1 MPWPA
6 WEYFDVNTMLD
17 NGIGNTSF
25 GKDSFRP
32 FPLNA
37 TRGCPYECTFCS
49 NPQMWGRLW
58 RTRPAEDV
66 IAEMKFLM
74 ERYKANH
81 FDFTDLTLAV
91 KKSWLINFGLLNKY
105 KKFLIYKG
113 SISINGVSFTI
124 SKILKN
130 GFQISIV
137 PHTLKLTNL
146 VDLKVRDPVNIEFDI
161 IGKYIKNF
169 NKR

>member
-1 MPWPA
+1 MKGNPRARIRNLKYMPWPA

-58 RTRPAEDV
+58 RARPAEDV
-66 IAEMKFLM
+66 IAEMKFLQKKY
-74 ERYKANH
+74 RANH

-91 KKSWLINFGLLNKY
+91 KKSWLVDFCNLMIKEKAILALADGTTFRGKSESNR
-105 KKFLIYKG
+105 
-113 SISINGVSFTI
+113 
-124 SKILKN
+124 KI
-130 GFQISIV
+130 G
-137 PHTLKLTNL
+137 
-146 VDLKVRDPVNIEFDI
+146 
-161 IGKYIKNF
+161 
-169 NKR
+169 